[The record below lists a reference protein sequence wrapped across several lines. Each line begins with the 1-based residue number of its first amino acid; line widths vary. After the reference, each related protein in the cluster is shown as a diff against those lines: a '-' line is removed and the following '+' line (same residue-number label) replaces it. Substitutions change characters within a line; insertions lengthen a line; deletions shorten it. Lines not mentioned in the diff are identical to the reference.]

1 MVSRKEGCPKT
12 QKPCAR
18 LRDAERDDVAVG
30 ASGDP
35 AMAFKS
41 KMASIL
47 PMVRAFY
54 PLSPSRRIAA
64 GHAAWP
70 LMKHQTDLATTRA
83 KNARANLYSATN
95 VMLFEQSLVARLV
108 LPLDVI
114 EQGTARGDHFQKT
127 AA

>member
-18 LRDAERDDVAVG
+18 LRDAEHDDVAIS

-35 AMAFKS
+35 AMVFRS

-64 GHAAWP
+64 GHAAQAFHAYALIKCMILIGKP
-70 LMKHQTDLATTRA
+70 EDHFSGSCKKRA
-83 KNARANLYSATN
+83 QHARANLYSATN
-95 VMLFEQSLVARLV
+95 
-108 LPLDVI
+108 I
-114 EQGTARGDHFQKT
+114 
-127 AA
+127 

>member
-47 PMVRAFY
+47 PMVRAFS

-64 GHAAWP
+64 GHAAWIFKIHA
-70 LMKHQTDLATTRA
+70 LNTRA
-83 KNARANLYSATN
+83 HARVNLRTQRR
-95 VMLFEQSLVARLV
+95 MLCFSSRAL
-108 LPLDVI
+108 
-114 EQGTARGDHFQKT
+114 
-127 AA
+127 

>member
-18 LRDAERDDVAVG
+18 LRDAERDDVAIG

-64 GHAAWP
+64 GHAARTFQGP
-70 LMKHQTDLATTRA
+70 RVNTRA
-83 KNARANLYSATN
+83 KNARVNCTQRR
-95 VMLFEQSLVARLV
+95 MLCFSSRAL
-108 LPLDVI
+108 
-114 EQGTARGDHFQKT
+114 
-127 AA
+127 

>member
-64 GHAAWP
+64 GHAARTFQVHAFIKCMILIGKP
-70 LMKHQTDLATTRA
+70 
-83 KNARANLYSATN
+83 
-95 VMLFEQSLVARLV
+95 E
-108 LPLDVI
+108 
-114 EQGTARGDHFQKT
+114 DHFSGSCNYARIKMR
-127 AA
+127 A